1 MDYEVI
7 VLQPAED
14 FLRKLETKLRAK
26 AFRCIQLLERFGP
39 HLPMPHVRKLSGCD
53 LHELRSQIGSN
64 TCRLFYFHKGQRV
77 YVVTSGYVKK
87 AHRTSRSEIDRAM
100 RLKRQYEEAS
110 EQ

>member
-1 MDYEVI
+1 MKSSCFSQRRTSYGSSRQSFERRPFAASSFWSDSGLI
-7 VLQPAED
+7 
-14 FLRKLETKLRAK
+14 
-26 AFRCIQLLERFGP
+26 FRCRT
-39 HLPMPHVRKLSGCD
+39 HAKLSGCD

-100 RLKRQYEEAS
+100 RLKRKYEEAS